1 MSRNLFLGLAY
12 DKLNKND
19 NAESAYFAATHA
31 KLGDRTA
38 WQGLINLY
46 EKQGS
51 HKLES
56 YRYAAVNLAL
66 IFADE
71 YVVESRRRSKCD

>member
-1 MSRNLFLGLAY
+1 MFLGLAY
-12 DKLNKND
+12 DKLNRND
-19 NAESAYFAATHA
+19 DAENAYLAATRVEEN
-31 KLGDRTA
+31 DRTA

-51 HKLES
+51 HKLDA
-56 YRYAAVNLAL
+56 YRDAATRLAL

-71 YVVESRRRSKCD
+71 YVPAPRL